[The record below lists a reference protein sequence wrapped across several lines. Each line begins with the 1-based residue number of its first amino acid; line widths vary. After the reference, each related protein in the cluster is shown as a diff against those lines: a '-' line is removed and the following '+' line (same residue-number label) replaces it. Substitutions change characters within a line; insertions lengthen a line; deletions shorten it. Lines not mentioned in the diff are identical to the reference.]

1 MYVCSHEHFMISSTL
16 VFAGGEASAVR
27 KSPICIFQHIY
38 PYAFTHMHVPICIY
52 PYACTHMH
60 VPICIIPGEGM
71 HASFRG
77 RESKCSKEQVQ

>member
-38 PYAFTHMHVPICIY
+38 PYA
-52 PYACTHMH
+52 CTHMH
-60 VPICIIPGEGM
+60 VPICMYPYALFLGRACMRVFAGGK
-71 HASFRG
+71 ASAVRN
-77 RESKCSKEQVQ
+77 KCSKEQVQ